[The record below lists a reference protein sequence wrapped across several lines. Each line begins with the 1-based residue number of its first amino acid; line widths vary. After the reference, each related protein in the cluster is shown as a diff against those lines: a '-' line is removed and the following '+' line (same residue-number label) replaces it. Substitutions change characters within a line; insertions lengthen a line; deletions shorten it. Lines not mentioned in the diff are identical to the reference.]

1 MIKFLAVAVV
11 IGLMIGFVTL
21 CVIWTVRVVSQ
32 SIRGRSISLLST
44 YDGLL
49 EDRSRMLRDLNEE
62 LERTKASLEKLRE
75 TGEAAGEPVAPQA
88 QEGDPMAI
96 LKAVER
102 VSGTEYRDKDA
113 GTVYRRIR
121 ENFSLDPR
129 RVIFD
134 LALHSGDP
142 EEKQAGKLLEKLN
155 YDTVYRLS
163 TLPGEDQQTLLAEVL
178 EPEERNL
185 LEEYAGLH
193 PRFDCIGFYDF
204 LQSRAAEE
212 PGPIY
217 LRVSPAAAGEAAMR
231 RYPSQVQVVVD
242 DEICEGFQVEA
253 DNMLYDYCIKM
264 REMGE

>member
-1 MIKFLAVAVV
+1 MIKYLAVAIV

-49 EDRSRMLRDLNEE
+49 ESRSRMLQDLKEE
-62 LERTKASLEKLRE
+62 LEQTRASLEELRKA
-75 TGEAAGEPVAPQA
+75 GSPAGETVEPQI

-113 GTVYRRIR
+113 GAVYRRIR

-134 LALHSGDP
+134 LALREGIA
-142 EEKQAGKLLEKLN
+142 EEKRAGRLLEKLN

-178 EPEERNL
+178 EPEERAL

-193 PRFDCIGFYDF
+193 PRFDSIGFYDF
-204 LQSRAAEE
+204 LQARAAEE

-217 LRVSPAAAGEAAMR
+217 LRVSPTVAAEVALR
-231 RYPSQVQVVVD
+231 RFPSQVQVVVD
-242 DEICEGFQVEA
+242 QEICEGFQVEA